1 MEPPVMSA
9 AINSNTEETR
19 QREQIVEF
27 GRSLFERG
35 LSAGSSGNIS
45 VRLEDGWLLTPTNA
59 SLGRLDPARLSKLD
73 WEGRLVSGDQPS
85 KEAFLHRAM
94 YQQREGAGAIMHL
107 HSTHSAAVSC
117 MCGLNHDDCIPPL
130 TPYFVMKIGRLP
142 LVPYHR
148 PGDPQLA
155 GAIGALARKHSAVL
169 LANHGPV
176 VSGSTL
182 EAAVYA
188 AEELE
193 ETAKLFL
200 LLRQVPN
207 RPLDAAQIDE
217 LKSTFGLDL

>member
-1 MEPPVMSA
+1 MSA
-9 AINSNTEETR
+9 AVHTNPEETR

-35 LSAGSSGNIS
+35 LSAGSSGNLS
-45 VRLEDGWLLTPTNA
+45 VRLDDGWLLTPTNA

-73 WEGRLVSGDQPS
+73 WEGRLVSGEPPS

-94 YQQREGAGAIMHL
+94 YRQRGAAGAIVHL

-148 PGDPQLA
+148 PGDPALA
-155 GAIGALARKHSAVL
+155 GAIGALAHKHSAVL

-176 VSGSTL
+176 VSGATL
-182 EAAVYA
+182 AAAVHA

-200 LLRQVPN
+200 LLRDVPT
-207 RPLDAAQIDE
+207 RPLDATQIDE
-217 LKSTFGLDL
+217 LKSAFGLDL

>member
-1 MEPPVMSA
+1 MSA
-9 AINSNTEETR
+9 AVHTNPEETR

-35 LSAGSSGNIS
+35 LSAGSSGNLS
-45 VRLEDGWLLTPTNA
+45 VRLDDGWLLTPTNA

-73 WEGRLVSGDQPS
+73 WEGRLVGGEPPS

-94 YQQREGAGAIMHL
+94 YRQRGAAGAIVHL

-148 PGDPQLA
+148 PGDPALA
-155 GAIGALARKHSAVL
+155 GAIGALAHKHSAVL

-176 VSGSTL
+176 VSGATL
-182 EAAVYA
+182 AAAVHA

-200 LLRQVPN
+200 LLRDVPT
-207 RPLDAAQIDE
+207 RPLDATQIDE
-217 LKSTFGLDL
+217 LKSAFGLDL

>member
-1 MEPPVMSA
+1 MSA
-9 AINSNTEETR
+9 TESR
-19 QREQIVEF
+19 QRELIVDF
-27 GRSLFERG
+27 GKSLFERG
-35 LSAGSSGNIS
+35 LTAGSSGNLS
-45 VRLEDGWLLTPTNA
+45 VRLSDGWLLTPTNA
-59 SLGRLDPARLSKLD
+59 SLGRLDPAQLSKLD
-73 WEGRLVSGDQPS
+73 WDGNLISGAPPS

-94 YQQREGAGAIMHL
+94 YEERGSAGAIVHL

-130 TPYFVMKIGRLP
+130 TPYFVMKVGRLP

-148 PGDPQLA
+148 PGDPALA
-155 GAIGALARKHSAVL
+155 GAIGAMARKHSAVL

-176 VSGSTL
+176 VSGSSL

-200 LLRQVPN
+200 LLRDVPT
-207 RPLDAAQIDE
+207 RPLDAAQIAD
-217 LKSTFGLDL
+217 LKHTFKLDI

>member
-1 MEPPVMSA
+1 MSA
-9 AINSNTEETR
+9 AVHAHADENR
-19 QREQIVEF
+19 LREQVVDF
-27 GRSLFERG
+27 GKSLFERG
-35 LSAGSSGNIS
+35 LTAGSSGNLS
-45 VRLEDGWLLTPTNA
+45 VRLKDGDGWLLTPTNA
-59 SLGRLDPARLSKLD
+59 SQGRLDPARLSKLD
-73 WEGRLVSGDQPS
+73 WEGRLQDGDPAS

-94 YQQREGAGAIMHL
+94 YQERPQARAIVHL

-148 PGDPQLA
+148 PGDP
-155 GAIGALARKHSAVL
+155 ALANAIRGLAQKHSAVL

-176 VSGSTL
+176 VSGSSL

-200 LLRQVPN
+200 LLRDVPVN
-207 RPLDAAQIDE
+207 PLDAQQIDE
-217 LKSTFGLDL
+217 LKSAFSLDI

>member
-1 MEPPVMSA
+1 MSA
-9 AINSNTEETR
+9 TESR
-19 QREQIVEF
+19 QRELIVDF
-27 GRSLFERG
+27 GKSLFERG
-35 LSAGSSGNIS
+35 LTAGSSGNLS
-45 VRLEDGWLLTPTNA
+45 VRLSDGWLLTPTNA
-59 SLGRLDPARLSKLD
+59 SLGRLDPAQLSKLD
-73 WEGRLVSGDQPS
+73 WDGNLISGAPPS

-94 YQQREGAGAIMHL
+94 YEERSSAGAIVHL

-130 TPYFVMKIGRLP
+130 TPYFVMKVGRLP

-148 PGDPQLA
+148 PGDPALA
-155 GAIGALARKHSAVL
+155 GAIGAMARKHSAVL

-176 VSGSTL
+176 VSGSSL

-200 LLRQVPN
+200 LLRDVPT
-207 RPLDAAQIDE
+207 RPLDAAQIADLKHTFKLE
-217 LKSTFGLDL
+217 L